1 MRFVKGEI
9 TLEQYKEM
17 LSVLHASPD
26 STKGEDTSTATSAIP
41 TPIAT
46 PAVQPSP
53 GPDPIPAISSDAPAE
68 KNQEPFSGM
77 YLYTAVASGFLAI
90 AGVAAGDRIFSLGLG
105 LVCIFT
111 AYVAWQ
117 ERGKR

>member
-26 STKGEDTSTATSAIP
+26 STKSEDTSSATSTIP

-53 GPDPIPAISSDAPAE
+53 GSNPIPSRSSGAPAE

-77 YLYTAVASGFLAI
+77 YVYTAVASGFLALI
-90 AGVAAGDRIFSLGLG
+90 GVAAGDRFFSLGLG

-111 AYVAWQ
+111 AYAAWQ
-117 ERGKR
+117 ERGK